1 LRILLLINT
10 ACGPCAKIING
21 LLRNDGKMHE
31 LIARGTV
38 HASTAHAPHP
48 KRNLFMRA
56 ANFAHR
62 HYSYRVCRSCSP
74 NTLPSTGMHRVSP
87 AIFLSI
93 CTSGFT
99 SGSSCAAR
107 AFVLLLKS
115 HPPCHDLLQA
125 SSAMRVTRTQS
136 LSSAPRSR
144 RDCHRSPLGRERR
157 RLRLCVLHSIRQD
170 VGLPARTP
178 LPASFSGP
186 ASATIAKWST
196 YTWPSIVWLLV
207 CLACV
212 WRPHVQHRVQNHH
225 DVDMS
230 YLTRLVFRYIG
241 GLC

>member
-1 LRILLLINT
+1 MPTFMVGAATCISCMHKHAGVGRTLVAHPPTHQYCLRALREDHY
-10 ACGPCAKIING
+10 G

-125 SSAMRVTRTQS
+125 SSAMRVTRAQP

-144 RDCHRSPLGRERR
+144 RDCHRSPLGRECR

-170 VGLPARTP
+170 VGLPARTS
-178 LPASFSGP
+178 ASF
-186 ASATIAKWST
+186 
-196 YTWPSIVWLLV
+196 L
-207 CLACV
+207 
-212 WRPHVQHRVQNHH
+212 
-225 DVDMS
+225 
-230 YLTRLVFRYIG
+230 
-241 GLC
+241 